1 MKKTRAQVALS
12 VLEAAGLEE
21 APAGAGG
28 AGVWYGGGGDH
39 GGDRRGVRQDE
50 EGACA
55 QVASASVLE
64 GPVGGIHN
72 LKIKNN
78 FDLLVR
84 LL

>member
-39 GGDRRGVRQDE
+39 GGDRRGVRQDDE

-64 GPVGGIHN
+64 GHVGCWRHP
-72 LKIKNN
+72 
-78 FDLLVR
+78 
-84 LL
+84 